1 MLEQQFSISR
11 FQTYQPAT
19 DRTQIQGIPGI
30 PMLITTL
37 SSPGRTVNYCRRT
50 LSNSIP
56 LMNSSHPDNGMN
68 SPQPVWAAAS
78 YPCSLRALA
87 SPGFGTWPVLS
98 HCQPPWRCL
107 AAFLFH
113 VDRPEPCPIPF
124 LDPAAGTDATVSA
137 GSSPLLPSIL
147 CVLHHFAWVTSYG
160 PGLLNYGSFLGV
172 NSHACLA
179 CVCHR

>member
-1 MLEQQFSISR
+1 MLEQQFPISR

-37 SSPGRTVNYCRRT
+37 SSPGRTGSYCIRI

-68 SPQPVWAAAS
+68 SLQPVWAAAS
-78 YPCSLRALA
+78 HPRSLRALA
-87 SPGFGTWPVLS
+87 SPRFGTWPALS

-107 AAFLFH
+107 AVLLFH
-113 VDRPEPCPIPF
+113 TDAQSLVPPLS
-124 LDPAAGTDATVSA
+124 LDPAAASCASA
-137 GSSPLLPSIL
+137 SAHSSPPQPSSLL
-147 CVLHHFAWVTSYG
+147 VLHGFSWVTGCDSRS
-160 PGLLNYGSFLGV
+160 PV
-172 NSHACLA
+172 PAVVQA
-179 CVCHR
+179 ARMRT